1 MTDATQA
8 RIIRTW
14 EPVTVTIA
22 GRPTTLK
29 IKRQTLKEFSNFDRL
44 FARAMNAESDRLV
57 MVRRPGDEM
66 ERRERVVLSAQ
77 RVSDY
82 QSALDIIETLAT
94 EPTTDRM
101 KELITLAR
109 TILAEVQPNEHF
121 VIEDD
126 EIKRRRILELTDQER
141 ANYERL
147 KQADNESFE
156 QAAME
161 GLSKYVRVVPG
172 QISIEDDE
180 TGEIT
185 DVTTGE
191 QLQRALSTSWELI
204 QILLAI
210 KRANTVTDQ
219 EKNESGSP
227 STSKTSSSERDP
239 KATGE
244 SPVVAGS
251 AGPLGSATTG
261 DATPSATT
269 PSGSTV
275 M

>member
-14 EPVTVTIA
+14 EPVTVMIA
-22 GRPTTLK
+22 GRPTKLK
-29 IKRQTLKEFSNFDRL
+29 IKRQTLKEFSHFDRL

-66 ERRERVVLSAQ
+66 ERRERVVLTAQ

-210 KRANTVTDQ
+210 KRANTVSDQ

-227 STSKTSSSERDP
+227 STSNTSSSERDP

-244 SPVVAGS
+244 SPAVAGS
-251 AGPLGSATTG
+251 AGPLDSATTV